1 MKKRPVGLTVFA
13 VINFV
18 FSGLTLMGLLVS
30 LSSPDLRQA
39 AGVALSAYSI
49 MSPLLTAGLLAI
61 SGVGFLRLSYRAG
74 FLAGVAVC
82 VLSLGNILVFNTL
95 QGFAGFGAHVPS
107 MVYPVVL
114 LLMLTLKYRHA
125 FLPVEV
131 AVTEQGS

>member
-13 VINFV
+13 IINFI
-18 FSGLTLMGLLVS
+18 FSGLMLMGLLVS

-39 AGVALSAYSI
+39 AGVSLSAYSI
-49 MSPLLTAGLLAI
+49 LSPLLTAGLLAI

-74 FLAGVAVC
+74 FLAGIAVC
-82 VLSLGNILVFNTL
+82 VLSLGNVLVL

-131 AVTEQGS
+131 AATEQGA